1 MSTYGRTEIFTDVPR
16 VDSGNIIQVL
26 RDAFIQHS
34 KTSSE
39 CEFLLNYEAG
49 NQPLNR
55 VKKFRPDI
63 DNVCVDNIA
72 NEVTEFKLGF
82 KWANPVTLVQRGNV
96 DKGKKSESKAI
107 TLLNEQYETAGI
119 RSKTQELAR
128 FIEICGIGF
137 TFIDVNMRYVDGDS
151 YFNIDVLDPR
161 NTFIVK
167 SNYYLDK
174 RPMLGV
180 TYRRDMLGNYHFT
193 CFTDERRFEIINI
206 VKILD
211 NGESEEKW
219 SEKDRSGERN
229 PLGVIPIIEWIRSY
243 DRMGCFERQIPEM
256 DNLNLLVSDFT
267 NDVDQNTQAVFL
279 GIDIEFPL
287 DEEGNEIRPKSN
299 DWLLA
304 NSTKDGR
311 NPSIKPITVSYDYAG
326 MLNNIVARR
335 AMILQKCNVPQRND
349 NSGGSTGIAMS
360 DATGWSSAEASA
372 SKDEAVTSI
381 CKMREVK
388 VVLQAIKKS
397 PNIEI
402 NNPMLDLK
410 YSDVVPSIKRQKS
423 YELTTKMNAIATGIS
438 HGIDYKALLKEIPMF
453 SDPQQVIEDSAP
465 TIERYLKSIFDKN
478 ESNGLDSEKKPNA
491 DRLGADESDQIQNS
505 PNIDGMSTSKT
516 DGGDDE

>member
-1 MSTYGRTEIFTDVPR
+1 MNTYGRAEIFTDVPR
-16 VDSGNIIQVL
+16 IDSSNIIQVL
-26 RDAFIQHS
+26 RDAYIQH
-34 KTSSE
+34 TRNASE

-49 NQPLNR
+49 KQTLNR
-55 VKKFRPDI
+55 VKTFRSDI
-63 DNVCVDNIA
+63 DNVCIDNVA
-72 NEVTEFKLGF
+72 NEITEFKLGF
-82 KWANPVTLVQRGNV
+82 KWANPVTLVQRGIV

-107 TLLNEQYETAGI
+107 TLLNEQYETVGI

-128 FIEICGIGF
+128 FIEICGIGH
-137 TFIDVNMRYVDGDS
+137 TYIDINTRYVDGDS
-151 YFNIDVLDPR
+151 YFNLEVLDPR
-161 NTFIVK
+161 NSFVAK
-167 SNYYLDK
+167 SSYYTDK

-180 TYRRDMLGNYHFT
+180 TYRKDSLGNYHFT
-193 CFTDERRFEIINI
+193 CFTDEFRFEIINI
-206 VKILD
+206 VKVV
-211 NGESEEKW
+211 NEEVVEDW
-219 SEKDRSGERN
+219 SEKTRSGEKN
-229 PLGVIPIIEWIRSY
+229 PLGIIPIIEWIRSY

-287 DEEGNEIRPKSN
+287 DKDGNEIRPKSN
-299 DWLLA
+299 DWLLV

-311 NPSIKPITVSYDYAG
+311 NPSITPIAVNYDYVG
-326 MLNNIVARR
+326 MLNNIATRR
-335 AMILQKCNVPQRND
+335 ATILQKCNVPQRND

-372 SKDEAVTSI
+372 CKDEAVTSI

-388 VVLQAIKKS
+388 VVLEAIKKS
-397 PNIEI
+397 PNIQA
-402 NNPMLDLK
+402 NNPMLKLK

-491 DRLGADESDQIQNS
+491 DRLGADESDQITNS
-505 PNIDGMSTSKT
+505 PKIDGMSKENPN
-516 DGGDDE
+516 GGDDE